1 MFLLKSNGSDRDY
14 FFGGSSNSNSGSDSD
29 SGSDSGSGSNS
40 FFGKVE
46 VAIEIT
52 KKVATLIYRFDSCS
66 MIQKVLQALLERN
79 LIKWDQM
86 IVNTFSVKCAT
97 TNLYY

>member
-1 MFLLKSNGSDRDY
+1 MFLLKSNGSDSDY
-14 FFGGSSNSNSGSDSD
+14 FFGGSSNSD

-79 LIKWDQM
+79 LIKWDQ
-86 IVNTFSVKCAT
+86 IPSV
-97 TNLYY
+97 